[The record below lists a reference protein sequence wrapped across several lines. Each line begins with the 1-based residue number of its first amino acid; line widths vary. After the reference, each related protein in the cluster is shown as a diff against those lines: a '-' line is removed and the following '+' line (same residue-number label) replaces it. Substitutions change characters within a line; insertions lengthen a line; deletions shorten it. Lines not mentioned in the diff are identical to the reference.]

1 MYIYTYIY
9 ISTILSHTR
18 QLTSHFQR
26 GIEHFQSQTSYRPL
40 AFGPRFADM
49 LFVETLRLSGYSYEW
64 SKRKIHPLFQ
74 ETGKDCSGTPG
85 CEDGEATFDIIS
97 PSTNRW
103 MDGWLAG
110 WMDRWMD
117 GWMDATHTHIYM
129 CGVCVY
135 CMYLYIH
142 TILYTTTAPPKNN
155 YGWLNK
161 LTMVCLQSPQLQITG
176 DLQVFFTL
184 ISYESRSLVIFT
196 IDHWRNNHQLLDIS
210 TSY

>member
-129 CGVCVY
+129 CGVCV
-135 CMYLYIH
+135 CIVCIYI
-142 TILYTTTAPPKNN
+142 YTLFYTPPK
-155 YGWLNK
+155 K
-161 LTMVCLQSPQLQITG
+161 KKKTTMDG
-176 DLQVFFTL
+176 
-184 ISYESRSLVIFT
+184 
-196 IDHWRNNHQLLDIS
+196 
-210 TSY
+210 

>member
-1 MYIYTYIY
+1 
-9 ISTILSHTR
+9 
-18 QLTSHFQR
+18 
-26 GIEHFQSQTSYRPL
+26 L

-110 WMDRWMD
+110 WMD
-117 GWMDATHTHIYM
+117 G
-129 CGVCVY
+129 
-135 CMYLYIH
+135 
-142 TILYTTTAPPKNN
+142 
-155 YGWLNK
+155 
-161 LTMVCLQSPQLQITG
+161 
-176 DLQVFFTL
+176 
-184 ISYESRSLVIFT
+184 
-196 IDHWRNNHQLLDIS
+196 
-210 TSY
+210 